1 MTKDELIA
9 LAKVGKVHIE
19 AAYTITRYGITPDG
33 VVAEGD
39 RLYYPAIFLS
49 ICDEDG
55 AVYDDDPYFGD
66 GMDEDSLTDDEAE
79 TIREAI
85 EASNARR

>member
-9 LAKVGKVHIE
+9 LAKEGNVHIE
-19 AAYTITRYGITPDG
+19 PAHTITRYSITQKG
-33 VVAEGD
+33 VDAEGD
-39 RLYYPAIFLS
+39 PFSCPAIFLS

-55 AVYDDDPYFGD
+55 AVYGDDPYFSD
-66 GMDEDSLTDDEAE
+66 ALAEDSLTDEEAE